1 MTGTIRALALAITI
15 SAAFSLS
22 AAPTA
27 NAAVDLVQVPVA
39 CGTLQ
44 DVQNLLSVNMPSP
57 ETIGKGGNS
66 RGEDLV
72 VLLTGAT
79 GYWALVATMSPT
91 SVCVVA
97 SGRNWTVTESEEAF

>member
-1 MTGTIRALALAITI
+1 MKRRIIAAALGI
-15 SAAFSLS
+15 F
-22 AAPTA
+22 AAPAA

-39 CGTLQ
+39 CGTLE
-44 DVQNLLSVNMPSP
+44 DVQDLLNVNMPSP

-72 VLLTGAT
+72 ALLTGAT

-91 SVCVVA
+91 NVCVVA
-97 SGRNWTVTESEEAF
+97 SGRTWKTIEPGGVKAY

>member
-1 MTGTIRALALAITI
+1 MKRRIIV
-15 SAAFSLS
+15 AAFCIF
-22 AAPTA
+22 AAPAA

-39 CGTLQ
+39 CGTLT
-44 DVQNLLSVNMPSP
+44 DVKTLLDVNMPSP

-72 VLLTGAT
+72 TLLTGAS

-97 SGRNWTVTESEEAF
+97 SGRNWRTIEAGDSKAY

>member
-1 MTGTIRALALAITI
+1 MKRRIIAAALGILAA
-15 SAAFSLS
+15 SA
-22 AAPTA
+22 A

-91 SVCVVA
+91 NVCVVA
-97 SGRNWTVTESEEAF
+97 SGRNWRTIEPEGAKAY

>member
-1 MTGTIRALALAITI
+1 MKCLFVVATLAVL
-15 SAAFSLS
+15 

-27 NAAVDLVQVPVA
+27 HASVDLVQVPAA

-44 DVQNLLSVNMPSP
+44 DVLELLNVNMPSP

-66 RGEDLV
+66 RGDDLV
-72 VLLTGAT
+72 VLLTAST

-91 SVCVVA
+91 NVCVVA
-97 SGRNWTVTESEEAF
+97 SGRGWKTIEPGRAKSH

>member
-1 MTGTIRALALAITI
+1 MKRTMIAAALSIL
-15 SAAFSLS
+15 
-22 AAPTA
+22 AAPAA

-44 DVQNLLSVNMPSP
+44 DVQNLLDVNMPSP
-57 ETIGKGGNS
+57 DTIGKGGNS

-91 SVCVVA
+91 NVCVIA
-97 SGRNWTVTESEEAF
+97 SGRNWQTIDPGIRAY